1 MTHTD
6 LISHQS
12 RIQWIADLAKAI
24 QLREGVEGIIR
35 CLWALY
41 GKNIRSTR
49 DWSAAVQIPVP
60 VLAALRKELE
70 KRNILNPGPKL
81 SLHESG
87 FHQLETLF
95 GKQEWIDTSCLACHG
110 TGRFIPPEIM
120 PVLEEFKGLCEKRPN
135 ADVTLDQSHA
145 TPETGIRKALL
156 LLEKGL
162 LSRPLFLMGDDDF
175 ISLACL
181 LIRKRFIS
189 NHEKCG
195 TIMVAD
201 IDSRYLDSIRALSQ
215 EQIQVRHYDIRDELP
230 TDLHDRFSVALTDP
244 AYTENGIT
252 VFSYRCQE
260 ALETHGTLLLSMP
273 FSDGLALG
281 AIQTHLL
288 NMSFVFREIHI
299 GFNRYH
305 GACLHASQTNLI
317 IAEKIGLPPEK
328 SIRLRY
334 TPLYTGDIRTPGAI
348 YSCSACNIQY
358 PVGTDCKY
366 LTIHELKKAGC
377 ENCGNNVFRRISA
390 RDFENEIPHFE
401 E

>member
-1 MTHTD
+1 MTLPD
-6 LISHQS
+6 LASHQS
-12 RIQWIADLAKAI
+12 RNKWLAELAESI

-41 GKNIRSTR
+41 GKKIRSTR
-49 DWSAAVQIPVP
+49 DWSASVQIPVP

-87 FHQLETLF
+87 IFQLETLF
-95 GKQEWIDTSCLACHG
+95 GKQERIDSTCTACNG

-120 PVLEEFKGLCEKRPN
+120 PVLEEFQVLCEKRPN

-162 LSRPLFLMGDDDF
+162 LSRPLFFMGDDDF

-181 LIRKRFIS
+181 LLRKRFLS
-189 NHEKCG
+189 NHEKSG
-195 TIMVAD
+195 TMMVAD
-201 IDSRYLDSIRALSQ
+201 IDARYLDLIRELSQ
-215 EQIQVRHYDIRDELP
+215 ERIQVRQYDVRDELP
-230 TDLHDRFSVALTDP
+230 IDLHDKFSVALTDP

-252 VFSYRCQE
+252 AFAYRCQE
-260 ALETHGTLLLSMP
+260 ALENHGTLFLSMP
-273 FSDGLALG
+273 FSDGSTLG
-281 AIQTHLL
+281 AIQTNLL
-288 NMSFVFREIHI
+288 NMSFVFRDILI
-299 GFNRYH
+299 GFNHYH
-305 GACLHASQTNLI
+305 GACLHASRTNLI
-317 IAEKIGLPPEK
+317 IAEKIGIPPEK

-348 YSCSACNIQY
+348 YSCSGCNIQY
-358 PVGTDCKY
+358 PVGPDCKY

-377 ENCGNNVFRRISA
+377 GNCGNNVFRRISA
-390 RDFENEIPHFE
+390 RDFEYEIPHFE